1 MVNYIDFLPDNNL
14 EKDYF
19 KSIAKEIDLD
29 VTIVAKN
36 FHDPIEEIEGDKIL
50 LMNGDE
56 KYTIPCEVSDPS
68 VKMIFKQYAH
78 DDQHEKVR
86 PIPLGTIPKDAS
98 SLIDI
103 QDRKFD
109 VTFIG
114 QTTPLRDPFL
124 AEINSFLEDDELNCF
139 FGLYKSFNSGLD
151 FDMYNKILS
160 DTKIAICPHGAFS
173 SETFRF
179 FEAAAHGCVV
189 ICPSQPYNW
198 IYESA
203 PYVHYNESTPSYHES
218 VSAILSEPDMLQ
230 QISEGSLKYIS
241 DVVSPQNV
249 ANYITSEIQK
259 HLEG

>member
-1 MVNYIDFLPDNNL
+1 MSNYIDFLPDNNL

-19 KSIAKEIDLD
+19 KSIAEEIDLD

-68 VKMIFKQYAH
+68 VKMIFKQYAY

-114 QTTPLRDPFL
+114 QTTPLRAPFL
-124 AEINSFLEDDELNCF
+124 AEINNFLEDDELNCF
-139 FGLYKSFNSGLD
+139 FGLDKERRITGL
-151 FDMYNKILS
+151 
-160 DTKIAICPHGAFS
+160 
-173 SETFRF
+173 
-179 FEAAAHGCVV
+179 
-189 ICPSQPYNW
+189 NW
-198 IYESA
+198 
-203 PYVHYNESTPSYHES
+203 
-218 VSAILSEPDMLQ
+218 
-230 QISEGSLKYIS
+230 
-241 DVVSPQNV
+241 
-249 ANYITSEIQK
+249 
-259 HLEG
+259 

>member
-86 PIPLGTIPKDAS
+86 PIPLGAIPKDAS

-114 QTTPLRDPFL
+114 QTTPLRAPFL